1 MFKNSIGKNII
12 SHKTFQIKEW
22 LKVHIPNKNTIL
34 DFIKYRVDSFIKF
47 YNEYRFLL
55 LFLFWIIINY
65 INDNYIVNTIAVLT
79 MAVIS
84 LFAKYIS
91 FLIDRFY
98 LTKDFSNGIKQLDIL
113 IADSIQEYCLMN
125 GMIGTTFISDN
136 EETKLRNEVTNLVVA
151 KLSDQLIIKLKTQYN
166 ANSVHEIIAT
176 RIYIIVMN
184 FVSDINKDKPSSDNS
199 PTNDQF
205 DMSKFLTNNSK
216 EFEKQ

>member
-22 LKVHIPNKNTIL
+22 FKVHTPSVNSIL
-34 DFIKYRVDSFIKF
+34 DFIKYRIDSFIKI

-55 LFLFWIIINY
+55 LFIFWIVVNY
-65 INDNYIVNTIAVLT
+65 VNDNYIVNTIAVLC

-84 LFAKYIS
+84 LLAKYVG
-91 FLIDRFY
+91 FLMNRFY
-98 LTKDFSNGIKQLDIL
+98 LTKDFSNGIKHLDIL

-151 KLSDQLIIKLKTQYN
+151 KLSDQLLLKLKTQYN

-184 FVSDINKDKPSSDNS
+184 FVSDINKDKPSSDQQ
-199 PTNDQF
+199 PVNDQF
-205 DMSKFLTNNSK
+205 DMSKFLSSNTK
-216 EFEKQ
+216 EFEKL